1 MLNFLIGFS
10 TNRIYDTIKL
20 GHFITTARGIWK
32 NQFACCFLLVF
43 VFKKSKAFIDF
54 QMVIITETYIDKKQP
69 SVLLFYISHQKYQIR
84 YKNQRPAEYTSIR
97 DNMPTKIVRKKVY
110 PLYTSSSSTLNIL
123 FSLSNPKKQR
133 LILLFLWRVP
143 LPGPGRAGKQSLY
156 INVVEATNSVPFGT
170 MKVTTY

>member
-20 GHFITTARGIWK
+20 GHFITIALWYMKESI
-32 NQFACCFLLVF
+32 CVLFLLVF

-110 PLYTSSSSTLNIL
+110 PLYTSSSSTLTETEYICIYLDGLNIL
-123 FSLSNPKKQR
+123 FSLSNPKKTETY
-133 LILLFLWRVP
+133 FVVFVACAFAWA
-143 LPGPGRAGKQSLY
+143 GPVNNAC
-156 INVVEATNSVPFGT
+156 T
-170 MKVTTY
+170 

>member
-84 YKNQRPAEYTSIR
+84 YKNQRPTEYTSIR
-97 DNMPTKIVRKKVY
+97 DNIPTKIVRKKVY
-110 PLYTSSSSTLNIL
+110 PLYTSSSSTLTETEYICIYLDGLNIL
-123 FSLSNPKKQR
+123 FSLSNPKKNR
-133 LILLFLWRVP
+133 AYFVVFVACAFAWA
-143 LPGPGRAGKQSLY
+143 GPGR
-156 INVVEATNSVPFGT
+156 
-170 MKVTTY
+170 